1 MKLQR
6 VLADTAFKLS
16 HSGIESAARDARVLT
31 AYALEVPISDLS
43 LKINDKV
50 SANIIS
56 KLEKL
61 ILRRINREPI
71 SKILG
76 RREFWGRTFS
86 INKNVLD
93 PRGDTE
99 TLIDYVIEKPVKTV
113 LELGTGSGVIAVTL
127 ACAWKEVQVTA
138 VDISEDALLL
148 AQINAEKFNVENKIQ
163 FLKSDWFENVE
174 GIFDMIISNPPYIGW
189 VEQDK
194 ISAEVKK
201 YDPEIALFAGYDGF
215 DAYKKIIPSLSKFLN
230 KDGLV
235 VLEIGASQS
244 SQVKDIM
251 NSSGFFDVKILKDLS
266 GKERAVAAKLA

>member
-50 SANIIS
+50 SSNIIS

-251 NSSGFFDVKILKDLS
+251 NSFGFFDVEILKDLS
-266 GKERAVAAKLA
+266 GKKRVVAAKLA

>member
-50 SANIIS
+50 SANILS

-99 TLIDYVIEKPVKTV
+99 TLIDYVIEKPVKKV

-230 KDGLV
+230 KEGLV

>member
-6 VLADTAFKLS
+6 VLADTVFKLS

-50 SANIIS
+50 SANILS

-76 RREFWGRTFS
+76 RREFWGRTFC

-99 TLIDYVIEKPVKTV
+99 TLIDYVIEKPVKKV

-189 VEQDK
+189 VEQNK
-194 ISAEVKK
+194 ISPEVKK

-230 KDGLV
+230 QDGLV
-235 VLEIGASQS
+235 VLEVGASQS

-251 NSSGFFDVKILKDLS
+251 NSFGFFDVEILKDLS
-266 GKERAVAAKLA
+266 GKKRVVAAKLA